1 MAVDVDGE
9 VDACDQPHERR
20 LTMESADFQ
29 DINEA
34 KANMDHI
41 YNQRDPRA
49 YFRELKKL
57 NYSIPD
63 TALPIFRKIIEQVR
77 QEEGDTVHVLDL
89 GCSYGV
95 NAALLKHDLS
105 MDELYTHWGQTDLAV
120 ADAGEITARD
130 KEYFTNL
137 ENPDNIEVIGLD
149 LAENA
154 ISFAEDVG
162 LLDDGLA
169 MNLETGRLSAQASS
183 MLSSTD
189 LITSTGCVGYVT
201 EKTFDNI
208 LPAVMAGRS
217 PWVANFVLRM
227 FPFDAIEET
236 LADRGYV
243 TEKLEGQTFLQR
255 RFESDEEKEQALD
268 QLRDQG
274 IDPANQEADGNLVAE
289 FYLSRPKKDVDEM
302 SIESLMVA

>member
-1 MAVDVDGE
+1 
-9 VDACDQPHERR
+9 
-20 LTMESADFQ
+20 MESVDFQ

-41 YNQRDPRA
+41 YNEPDPRA

-77 QEEGDTVHVLDL
+77 QKKGDTVHVLDL

-95 NAALLKHDLS
+95 NAALLKHGLS
-105 MDELYTHWGQTDLAV
+105 MEELYTHWGQTDFAV
-120 ADAGEITARD
+120 AAAEEIAARD
-130 KEYFTNL
+130 KKYFSNL
-137 ENPDNIEVIGLD
+137 DNPQNIEVIGLD

-154 ISFAEDVG
+154 ISFGEEVG

-169 MNLETGRLSAQASS
+169 VNLETGSLSVQAGEI
-183 MLSSTD
+183 LSSTD
-189 LITSTGCVGYVT
+189 LVTSTGCIGYVT
-201 EKTFDNI
+201 EKTFNNI
-208 LPAVMAGRS
+208 LPAIMAGRT

-227 FPFDAIEET
+227 FPFGAIEET
-236 LADRGYV
+236 LGNCGYV

-255 RFESDEEKEQALD
+255 SFASSEEQEQALD
-268 QLRDQG
+268 QLREQG
-274 IDPANQEADGNLVAE
+274 IDPTREETDGNLVAE
-289 FYLSRPKKDVDEM
+289 FYLSRPKADVDKM
-302 SIESLMVA
+302 SLETLLLA

>member
-1 MAVDVDGE
+1 
-9 VDACDQPHERR
+9 
-20 LTMESADFQ
+20 MENADFQ
-29 DINEA
+29 DINEV

-41 YNQRDPRA
+41 YNQSDPRA

-77 QEEGDTVHVLDL
+77 QDEDDTVHVLDL

-105 MDELYTHWGQTDLAV
+105 MDELYSHWAHAELAGANAKEV
-120 ADAGEITARD
+120 AARD

-149 LAENA
+149 LAQNA
-154 ISFAEDVG
+154 ISFGEDVG
-162 LLDDGLA
+162 LLDEGLA
-169 MNLETGRLSAQASS
+169 VNLETGGLPVQARE
-183 MLSSTD
+183 MLSPID
-189 LITSTGCVGYVT
+189 LVTSTGCIGYVT

-217 PWVANFVLRM
+217 PWIANFVLRM

-255 RFESDEEKEQALD
+255 RFESDDEQDQALN
-268 QLRDQG
+268 QLREQG
-274 IDPANQEADGNLVAE
+274 FEPTNEEVGGNLVAE
-289 FYLSRPKKDVDEM
+289 FFLSRPKRDAEEM
-302 SIESLMVA
+302 SLESLLAA

>member
-1 MAVDVDGE
+1 
-9 VDACDQPHERR
+9 
-20 LTMESADFQ
+20 MENTDFQ
-29 DINEA
+29 DINEV

-41 YNQRDPRA
+41 YNQPDPRA

-77 QEEGDTVHVLDL
+77 QEEDDTVHVLDL

-95 NAALLKHDLS
+95 NAALLKHGLS
-105 MDELYTHWGQTDLAV
+105 MDELYSHWGHKDLTV
-120 ADAGEITARD
+120 AGAEEVAARD

-137 ENPDNIEVIGLD
+137 ENPQNIEVVGLD

-169 MNLETGRLSAQASS
+169 VNLETGGLSTQAREA
-183 MLSSTD
+183 LSSVD
-189 LITSTGCVGYVT
+189 LVTSTGCVGYVT

-227 FPFDAIEET
+227 FAFDAIEET

-255 RFESDEEKEQALD
+255 RFESDEEQEQALD

-274 IDPANQEADGNLVAE
+274 IDPTHQEVDGNLVAE
-289 FYLSRPKKDVDEM
+289 FFLSRPKKDVDEM
-302 SIESLMVA
+302 PIKSLLMA

>member
-1 MAVDVDGE
+1 
-9 VDACDQPHERR
+9 
-20 LTMESADFQ
+20 MESTDFQ

-41 YNQRDPRA
+41 YNELDPRA

-77 QEEGDTVHVLDL
+77 REKGDTVHVLDL

-105 MDELYTHWGQTDLAV
+105 MDELYKHWGQTDLSV
-120 ADAGEITARD
+120 AGAEEIAARD
-130 KEYFTNL
+130 KKYFTNL
-137 ENPDNIEVIGLD
+137 ENPENIEVIGLD

-154 ISFAEDVG
+154 ISFAEEIG

-169 MNLETGRLSAQASS
+169 VNLETGGLSSQASEI
-183 MLSSTD
+183 LAPTD

-201 EKTFDNI
+201 EKTFDTI
-208 LPAVMAGRS
+208 LPAVMTGRS

-236 LADRGYV
+236 LENCGYV
-243 TEKLEGQTFLQR
+243 TEKLEGQTFQQR
-255 RFESDEEKEQALD
+255 RFASDEEQEQALD

-274 IDPANQEADGNLVAE
+274 IDPTHEETDGNLVAE
-289 FYLSRPKKDVDEM
+289 FYLSRPKADVDKM
-302 SIESLMVA
+302 SIESLLVA

>member
-1 MAVDVDGE
+1 
-9 VDACDQPHERR
+9 
-20 LTMESADFQ
+20 MENADFQ
-29 DINEA
+29 DINEV

-41 YNQRDPRA
+41 YNQPDPRA

-77 QEEGDTVHVLDL
+77 QDEDETVHVLDL

-105 MDELYTHWGQTDLAV
+105 MDELYLHWGDTELTV
-120 ADAGEITARD
+120 AGAEEVAARD

-137 ENPDNIEVIGLD
+137 ENPQNIEVVGLD

-154 ISFAEDVG
+154 VSFAEDVG

-169 MNLETGRLSAQASS
+169 VNLETGG
-183 MLSSTD
+183 LSSNASKVLSQTD
-189 LITSTGCVGYVT
+189 LVTSTGCVGYVT

-217 PWVANFVLRM
+217 PWIANFVLRM

-255 RFESDEEKEQALD
+255 RFESDEEQEQALD

-274 IDPANQEADGNLVAE
+274 LEPTNEEADGNLVAE
-289 FYLSRPKKDVDEM
+289 FYLSRPKIDVDKM
-302 SIESLMVA
+302 PINQLLTV

>member
-1 MAVDVDGE
+1 
-9 VDACDQPHERR
+9 
-20 LTMESADFQ
+20 MENADFQ
-29 DINEA
+29 DINEV

-41 YNQRDPRA
+41 YNQPDPRA

-77 QEEGDTVHVLDL
+77 QDEDDTVHVLDL

-105 MDELYTHWGQTDLAV
+105 MDELYSHWAHAELAGANAKEV
-120 ADAGEITARD
+120 AARD
-130 KEYFTNL
+130 KEFFTNL

-149 LAENA
+149 LAQNA
-154 ISFAEDVG
+154 ISFGEDVG
-162 LLDDGLA
+162 LLDEGLA
-169 MNLETGRLSAQASS
+169 VNLETGRLSTEASKV
-183 MLSSTD
+183 LSQTD
-189 LITSTGCVGYVT
+189 LVTSTGCVGYVT

-217 PWVANFVLRM
+217 PWIANFVLRM

-255 RFESDEEKEQALD
+255 RFESDDEQEQALD
-268 QLRDQG
+268 QLREQG
-274 IDPANQEADGNLVAE
+274 FEPTNEEVDGNLVAE
-289 FYLSRPKKDVDEM
+289 FFLSRPKRDAEEM
-302 SIESLMVA
+302 SLESLLAA

>member
-1 MAVDVDGE
+1 
-9 VDACDQPHERR
+9 
-20 LTMESADFQ
+20 MENADFQ
-29 DINEA
+29 DINEV

-41 YNQRDPRA
+41 YNQSDPRA

-77 QEEGDTVHVLDL
+77 QDEDDTVHVLDL

-105 MDELYTHWGQTDLAV
+105 MDELYSHWAHAELAGANAKEV
-120 ADAGEITARD
+120 AARD

-149 LAENA
+149 LAQNA
-154 ISFAEDVG
+154 ISFGEDVG
-162 LLDDGLA
+162 LLDEGLA
-169 MNLETGRLSAQASS
+169 VNLETGGLPVQARE
-183 MLSSTD
+183 MLSPID
-189 LITSTGCVGYVT
+189 LVTSTGCIGYVT

-217 PWVANFVLRM
+217 PWIANFVLRM

-255 RFESDEEKEQALD
+255 RFESDDEQDQALN
-268 QLRDQG
+268 QLREQG
-274 IDPANQEADGNLVAE
+274 FEPTNEEVDGNLVAE
-289 FYLSRPKKDVDEM
+289 FFLSRPKRDAEEM
-302 SIESLMVA
+302 SLESLLAA

>member
-1 MAVDVDGE
+1 M
-9 VDACDQPHERR
+9 
-20 LTMESADFQ
+20 TMENADFQ
-29 DINEA
+29 DINEV

-41 YNQRDPRA
+41 YNQPDPRA

-77 QEEGDTVHVLDL
+77 QDEDDTVHVLDL

-105 MDELYTHWGQTDLAV
+105 MDELYSHWAHAELAGANAKEV
-120 ADAGEITARD
+120 AARD
-130 KEYFTNL
+130 KEFFTNL

-149 LAENA
+149 LAQNA
-154 ISFAEDVG
+154 ISFGEDVG
-162 LLDDGLA
+162 LLDEGLA
-169 MNLETGRLSAQASS
+169 VNLETGGLPVQARE
-183 MLSSTD
+183 MLSPID
-189 LITSTGCVGYVT
+189 LVTSTGCIGYVT

-217 PWVANFVLRM
+217 PWIANFVLRM

-255 RFESDEEKEQALD
+255 RFESDDEQEQALD
-268 QLRDQG
+268 QLREQG
-274 IDPANQEADGNLVAE
+274 FEPTNEEVDGNLVAE
-289 FYLSRPKKDVDEM
+289 FFLSRPKRDAEEM
-302 SIESLMVA
+302 SLESLLAA

>member
-1 MAVDVDGE
+1 
-9 VDACDQPHERR
+9 
-20 LTMESADFQ
+20 MESTDFQ

-41 YNQRDPRA
+41 YNELDPRA

-77 QEEGDTVHVLDL
+77 QEKSDTVHVLDL

-105 MDELYTHWGQTDLAV
+105 MDELYKHWGQTDLSV
-120 ADAGEITARD
+120 AGAEEIAARD
-130 KEYFTNL
+130 KKYFTNL
-137 ENPDNIEVIGLD
+137 ENPENIEVIGLD

-154 ISFAEDVG
+154 ISFAEEVG
-162 LLDDGLA
+162 LLDEGLA
-169 MNLETGRLSAQASS
+169 VNLETGGLSTQASEI
-183 MLSSTD
+183 LASTD
-189 LITSTGCVGYVT
+189 LVTSTGCVGYVT
-201 EKTFDNI
+201 EKTFDTI
-208 LPAVMAGRS
+208 LPAVMTGRS

-236 LADRGYV
+236 LENCGYV
-243 TEKLEGQTFLQR
+243 TEKLEGQTFQQR
-255 RFESDEEKEQALD
+255 RFASDEEQEQALD

-274 IDPANQEADGNLVAE
+274 IDPTHEETDGNLVAE
-289 FYLSRPKKDVDEM
+289 FFLSRPKRDVDKM
-302 SIESLMVA
+302 SIESLLVA

>member
-1 MAVDVDGE
+1 
-9 VDACDQPHERR
+9 
-20 LTMESADFQ
+20 MESADFH
-29 DINEA
+29 DINEV

-41 YNQRDPRA
+41 YNELDPRA

-77 QEEGDTVHVLDL
+77 QEKSDTVHVLDL

-95 NAALLKHDLS
+95 NAALLKHGLS
-105 MDELYTHWGQTDLAV
+105 MDELYKHWGQTDLSV
-120 ADAGEITARD
+120 AGAEEIAARD
-130 KEYFTNL
+130 KKYFTNL
-137 ENPDNIEVIGLD
+137 ENPENIEVIGLD

-154 ISFAEDVG
+154 ISFAEEVG

-169 MNLETGRLSAQASS
+169 VNLETGGLSSQASEI
-183 MLSSTD
+183 LAPTD

-201 EKTFDNI
+201 EKTFDTI
-208 LPAVMAGRS
+208 LPAVMTGRS

-236 LADRGYV
+236 LENCGYV
-243 TEKLEGQTFLQR
+243 TEKLEGQTFQQR
-255 RFESDEEKEQALD
+255 RFASDEEQEQALD

-274 IDPANQEADGNLVAE
+274 IDPTREETDGNLVAE
-289 FYLSRPKKDVDEM
+289 FYLSRPKTDVDQM
-302 SIESLMVA
+302 SLESLLMA